1 MIHNHEQ
8 VLKYW
13 DQDDVESMYDK
24 NLLHAEIELIRKN
37 LSPGIKILDAGCGEG
52 EGSLMYSLIPDVV
65 VHGVDF
71 SETRLKKAAERLK
84 DRPNVKL
91 SKVDFLG
98 QYVLDHDYDA
108 VISQRFLIN
117 LMEWELQ
124 KKVLLNLMDIIKPGG
139 KLLML
144 EGSSQGVNELN
155 TFRAAWGLDAIPVKW
170 HNLFFDDIAL
180 QTFMEGNGYT
190 LVQHAGLGSY
200 FLLTRGVRPILDQ
213 NLNWDS
219 AFNQRAA
226 SEITETL
233 LQFNTKFSRLKL
245 WVFQK

>member
-1 MIHNHEQ
+1 MIHNNKQ
-8 VLKYW
+8 VLNYW

-24 NLLHAEIELIRKN
+24 NLLFAEIELIKRN
-37 LSPGIKILDAGCGEG
+37 LSPGTKILDAGCGEG
-52 EGSLMYSLIPDVV
+52 EGSLVYSLIPDVV
-65 VHGVDF
+65 VHAVDF
-71 SETRLKKAAERLK
+71 SETRLKKATERLK
-84 DRPNVKL
+84 DQHNVKL

-98 QYVLDHDYDA
+98 QYVLDHDYDT

-124 KKVLLNLMDIIKPGG
+124 KKVLLDFMQIIKPGG

-144 EGSSQGVNELN
+144 EGSIQGVDELN
-155 TFRAAWGLDAIPVKW
+155 AFRVAWNLDPIPVKW
-170 HNLFFDDIAL
+170 HNLFFDDTVL
-180 QTFMEGNGYT
+180 LTFMKENGYT

-200 FLLTRGVRPILDQ
+200 FLLTRGIRPALDQ
-213 NLNWDS
+213 DLSWDS
-219 AFNQRAA
+219 PFNQRAA
-226 SEITETL
+226 ADITEAL